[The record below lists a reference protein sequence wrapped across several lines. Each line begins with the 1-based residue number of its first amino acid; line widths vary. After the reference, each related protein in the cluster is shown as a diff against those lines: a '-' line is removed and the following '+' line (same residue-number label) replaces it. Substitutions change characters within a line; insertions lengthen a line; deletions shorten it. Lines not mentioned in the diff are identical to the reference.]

1 MIKNKAKRDGND
13 YVAPEYL
20 GNKIGLDTRM
30 KKEEEADLRAKLK
43 KQVRNEKPG
52 ATEEG
57 VDATVTRL
65 MYEKNLHDAIPNDI
79 ELTLKPD
86 MS

>member
-1 MIKNKAKRDGND
+1 MIKNKTKRDGND

-20 GNKIGLDTRM
+20 GNKIGQDTRM

-65 MYEKNLHDAIPNDI
+65 MYEKNLKDAIPDDI